1 MADRFPLPSIL
12 RHNRFMQRPTTPPKF
27 TRRQM
32 ALACGGGLLAGAL
45 RGASASSHFQGVDIN
60 HVALRV
66 SDLTRMEQFL
76 RGHFGS
82 ANIHNMGP
90 DWRFLRV
97 ERNFTALRKHGQPG
111 LDHFC
116 IAVEDYEADAV
127 EKKCRGLGLTTRRT
141 ETWVYILDPDGIE
154 VQLSVVDH
162 DVDAPVVRAAP
173 ATSTFKGTGIN
184 HVALRVSDIG
194 RSRAFYQEH
203 FGVPV
208 LRETASNCF
217 LGLGKNFL
225 ALFKNEKPGLD
236 HYCYSIADYDPAAAM
251 AKLEPLNL
259 NARRHDDRVYFDAPD
274 GITIQLSAADRQ
286 P

>member
-1 MADRFPLPSIL
+1 
-12 RHNRFMQRPTTPPKF
+12 MQTPTIAPKF
-27 TRRQM
+27 TRRHM
-32 ALACGGGLLAGAL
+32 ALACGGGLLAAAL
-45 RGASASSHFQGVDIN
+45 RGAGAAPNFQGVDVN

-66 SDLTRMEQFL
+66 SDLTRTEEFL
-76 RGHFGS
+76 RTHFGS
-82 ANIHNMGP
+82 PNIHNLGP

-97 ERNFTALRKHGQPG
+97 ERNFTALRRHDQPG

-116 IAVEDYEADAV
+116 IAVQDYEADAV
-127 EKKCRGLGLTTRRT
+127 EKKCRALGLTTRRT

-162 DVDAPVVRAAP
+162 DADVPVVRAAP
-173 ATSTFKGTGIN
+173 ETSTFQGTGIN
-184 HVALRVSDIG
+184 HIALRVTDIA
-194 RSRAFYQEH
+194 RSRDFYQEH

-208 LRETASNCF
+208 VRESESNCF

-225 ALFKNEKPGLD
+225 ALFKAEKPGMD
-236 HYCYSIADYDPAAAM
+236 HYCYSIADYDPVAVM

-274 GITIQLSAADRQ
+274 GITIQVASEDHQ